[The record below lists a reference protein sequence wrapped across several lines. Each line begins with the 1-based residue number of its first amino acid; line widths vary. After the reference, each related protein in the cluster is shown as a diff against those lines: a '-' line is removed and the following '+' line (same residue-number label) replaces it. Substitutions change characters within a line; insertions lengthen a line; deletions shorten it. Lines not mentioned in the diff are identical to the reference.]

1 MNSSG
6 IRKKKPPARGLR
18 GGERVEIKLELKGA
32 EELAEMIAKLKT
44 QLYEAGRT
52 LSAAQKLC
60 WELEVKA
67 NHPPAGTDG

>member
-1 MNSSG
+1 M
-6 IRKKKPPARGLR
+6 
-18 GGERVEIKLELKGA
+18 EIKLELKGA

-67 NHPPAGTDG
+67 NQPPASTDG